1 MGYRSDVGLA
11 LTQSAVQTLN
21 QKLNALDKTS
31 EAFSVI
37 TDFFA
42 YAGKRFEDTD
52 SGSEVY
58 LWEYVK

>member
-11 LTQSAVQTLN
+11 LTQSAVQTLT

-42 YAGKRFEDTD
+42 YAGKRLKTLTPVLK
-52 SGSEVY
+52 SICGNI
-58 LWEYVK
+58 